1 MHYIWQSQN
10 QERAAVCLSSR
21 CSALVRFPALSQIKP
36 HDPLLVVILPSILL
50 NFFVAKIHSTKAA
63 CWFPTQCV
71 IGLGDIQDYSCVSSV
86 QGVCEFNCGC
96 LLQCVNITTNKNPA
110 IGKPHQWYPEMS
122 SFMVK
127 TTAASNGLCYSNF
140 RSWLKKK

>member
-86 QGVCEFNCGC
+86 QGVCEFMHSPR
-96 LLQCVNITTNKNPA
+96 TTPGKRN
-110 IGKPHQWYPEMS
+110 GDEQVHRKPHQWYPEMS